1 MKRTRCSGWMASL
14 DPRWILGILVGCWAY
29 LTSAQPVQI
38 QVTQIAGSIRV
49 GWPTG
54 LGWVQPQRQ
63 TDLAT
68 PVWQDFG
75 APTTA
80 NTLSETAGATTGFY
94 RLKLLPPSITQQP
107 MAKSVD
113 AGADVTLQV
122 GVIGTEPMAYQWY
135 KDTVRLTGKTGA
147 QLSLS
152 AVTSADAGNYAVWIT
167 NRAGTA
173 ASQGALFTVT
183 TPTVRPSGIY
193 MGNFSGQSDNGGF
206 AAMIRSNGTAFVVGY
221 NTPQEEGL
229 FISTWTV
236 PVDGKFTVKT
246 IQKGTIT
253 GVFTS
258 SAVSGT
264 FLNSISESGAFSG
277 NRKQDSG
284 IHAKNAGSYEG
295 TYDGA
300 ASGAAYAILAADGSL
315 FFYSVDNPLSPT
327 ADGDGG
333 GFGVINAGNLLS
345 GSTVPNGSQLKG
357 TLNPNNG
364 ELIGTYSLGGTA
376 LGTFRVVR
384 TQTP

>member
-1 MKRTRCSGWMASL
+1 MKRTRLGGLIASL
-14 DPRWILGILVGCWAY
+14 DPRLIFGILVSCWGHLA
-29 LTSAQPVQI
+29 SAQPVQI
-38 QVTQIAGSIRV
+38 QVTQNAGSIRV
-49 GWPTG
+49 DWPAG

-68 PVWQDFG
+68 PVWQDLG

-80 NTLSETAGATTGFY
+80 NTLSETAGPTTGFY
-94 RLKLLPPSITQQP
+94 RLKLLPPTVTQQP
-107 MAKSVD
+107 TAKSVV

-122 GVIGTEPMAYQWY
+122 GVMGTEPMAYQWY
-135 KDTVRLTGKTGA
+135 KDNVRLTGKTGA

-152 AVTSADAGNYAVWIT
+152 AVTSADAGDYSVRID
-167 NRAGTA
+167 NRAGNA
-173 ASQGALFTVT
+173 ASQGALLTVT

-229 FISTWTV
+229 FIPTWTV

-246 IQKGTIT
+246 IQQGTVT

-258 SAVSGT
+258 STVYGT
-264 FLNSISESGAFSG
+264 FTNSTGDSGGFSG
-277 NRKQDSG
+277 NRKPDSG
-284 IHAKNAGSYEG
+284 IHAKNAGYYEG

-300 ASGAAYAILAADGSL
+300 VSGAAYAIVAADGSL
-315 FFYSVDNPLSPT
+315 FFYSVDNPSSPT

-333 GFGVINAGNLLS
+333 GFGVINTGNLLS
-345 GSTVPNGSQLKG
+345 GSTVPSGFQLKG

-364 ELIGTYSLGGTA
+364 ELTGTYSLGGIA
-376 LGTFRVVR
+376 LGTFKVVR